1 MDAFKF
7 NLKLANKASHDLLK
21 HLLEETSLLV
31 ASPPSPEASQSQ
43 VMPGDPFTSLNF
55 ENKGPTEEEL
65 SYRAARQEV
74 YELGDA
80 LEPAQQEFDNMNIE
94 YHQAH
99 DTHRVLFPRRKLNDS
114 NRI

>member
-1 MDAFKF
+1 
-7 NLKLANKASHDLLK
+7 
-21 HLLEETSLLV
+21 
-31 ASPPSPEASQSQ
+31 
-43 VMPGDPFTSLNF
+43 MPGDPFTSLNF